1 VTLVLTASNIGSLLD
16 DLGPVLGA
24 VRAGFLADTS
34 LDDIVTLRVH
44 TPLPAEGS
52 ATALLPGLLPGV
64 PAYSAKINAKFPR
77 AQPALRGVV
86 CLHDLEDGELL
97 ALLDSGAVTAWR
109 TGVAAAL
116 LTHQLSQ
123 AGATTLGVIGAGAQ
137 ARIVV
142 RALAYLR
149 GLTSVIVN
157 DIDESAA
164 RELLRL
170 AAQLGIVGEVAE
182 SPHVVAKRA
191 AIIVMAT
198 WSRIPLLA
206 LEHVRPGHHITTLG
220 ADEPGK
226 RELAGDVLAQALL
239 VVDDRELVQAAG
251 ATASA
256 GLAAEAIDATA
267 TEVLDG
273 KHPGRTGDEQL
284 TAYAPIGLPWQDL
297 ALSWHL
303 FQAAIEQDQGVTIDL
318 LD

>member
-1 VTLVLTASNIGSLLD
+1 LVLTASDVGALSD
-16 DLGPVLGA
+16 DLGPVLDA
-24 VRAGFLADTS
+24 VRAGFLAEPS
-34 LDDIVTLRVH
+34 PDDIVALRMH
-44 TPLPAEGS
+44 TPLSAEGS

-77 AQPALRGVV
+77 ARPALRGVV
-86 CLHDLEDGELL
+86 CLHDLKDGELL
-97 ALLDSGAVTAWR
+97 ALLDSAAVTAWR

-116 LTHQLSQ
+116 LTDQLGQ
-123 AGATTLGVIGAGAQ
+123 EGATTLGVIGAGAQ
-137 ARIVV
+137 ARVVV

-149 GLTSVIVN
+149 RLSSVIVN

-170 AAQLGIVGEVAE
+170 AGELGIDGEVAQ
-182 SPHVVAKRA
+182 SPDVVARRA
-191 AIIVMAT
+191 AVIVMAT
-198 WSRIPLLA
+198 WSRTPLLA
-206 LEHVRPGHHITTLG
+206 LEHLRPGHHITTLG

-226 RELAGDVLAQALL
+226 SELAGDVLAHALL

-256 GLAAEAIDATA
+256 GLPAGAIDATA
-267 TEVLDG
+267 TEVLRG
-273 KHPGRTGDEQL
+273 THPGRTRDEQL

-303 FQAAIEQDQGVTIDL
+303 FQAAIEQRQGITVEL
-318 LD
+318 LR